1 VLLAEVIL
9 PRLTEDDLMNIQHSE
24 PTTPLR
30 ACMISDITARTLGPA
45 SQTSHLRAC
54 KRFAAWFGR
63 SPETATPDDVK
74 YFQQHLVEIGTS
86 ICTRNQTMTGVKFLF
101 RVTMRRHD
109 LVAEIFSLK
118 EPVKVPLVLS
128 KKEIKRI
135 LAMAPSQKARVMLS
149 LAYGCGMR
157 AGEVV
162 RLKVGDIDGEQK
174 IIRIVQS
181 KGRKD
186 RNVPRPERVLFPG
199 YRGKHLSARQISRLF
214 KQTALEARITKPVT
228 LHTLR
233 HSFATHLL
241 ERGVDIRVIQAL
253 LGHTKLTTTARYA
266 SVATGMIAAVD
277 SPLDD
282 LNGPKRPAWRATNT
296 GHVSL
301 TQLKVMSAIER
312 CRTAALGGH
321 VTRCADCAHEH
332 IAYNSCRNRHCPKC
346 QAGAAKAW
354 LAAREAELLP
364 VRYFHL
370 VFTLPKQIADI
381 AHQNKREIYN
391 LLMRASAD
399 TVPLPAAHS
408 GRPDQAA

>member
-1 VLLAEVIL
+1 
-9 PRLTEDDLMNIQHSE
+9 MNVQHST

-30 ACMISDITARTLGPA
+30 ARMISDMLARNLGPA

-54 KRFAAWFGR
+54 KRFAAWLGR

-74 YFQQHLVEIGTS
+74 HFQQHLIESGTS
-86 ICTRNQTMTGVKFLF
+86 ICSRNQTMTGVKFLF
-101 RVTMRRHD
+101 RVTLRRHD
-109 LVAEIFSLK
+109 LAAEIFHLK

-128 KKEIKRI
+128 RNEVKRI
-135 LAMAPSQKARVMLS
+135 LAMAPGLKARVMLS
-149 LAYGCGMR
+149 LAYGCGLR

-162 RLKVGDIDGEQK
+162 RLRVGDIDGDQK

-186 RNVPRPERVLFPG
+186 RNVMLPADILGQLRDWWIERPSGQDTGVPGPDRVLFPG

-214 KQTALEARITKPVT
+214 KEAARAAGITKPVT

-266 SVATGMIAAVD
+266 SVATGMISAVE

-282 LNGPKRPAWRATNT
+282 LTPAKR
-296 GHVSL
+296 
-301 TQLKVMSAIER
+301 KK
-312 CRTAALGGH
+312 GGKG
-321 VTRCADCAHEH
+321 T
-332 IAYNSCRNRHCPKC
+332 S
-346 QAGAAKAW
+346 
-354 LAAREAELLP
+354 
-364 VRYFHL
+364 
-370 VFTLPKQIADI
+370 
-381 AHQNKREIYN
+381 
-391 LLMRASAD
+391 
-399 TVPLPAAHS
+399 
-408 GRPDQAA
+408 

>member
-1 VLLAEVIL
+1 
-9 PRLTEDDLMNIQHSE
+9 MNIQHST
-24 PTTPLR
+24 PRTPLR
-30 ACMISDITARTLGPA
+30 GRMISDMSARNLGPA
-45 SQTSHLRAC
+45 SQSSHLRAC
-54 KRFAAWFGR
+54 KRFAAWLRR
-63 SPETATPDDVK
+63 SPETASPDDVK
-74 YFQQHLVEIGTS
+74 DFQQHLIESGTS
-86 ICTRNQTMTGVKFLF
+86 ISTRNQTMTGVKFLF
-101 RVTMRRHD
+101 RVTLRRHD
-109 LVAEIFSLK
+109 LVAEIFHLK

-128 KKEIKRI
+128 QKEIKRI
-135 LAMAPSQKARVMLS
+135 LAMAPSMKARVMLS

-186 RNVPRPERVLFPG
+186 RNVMLPSDILGLLCKWWQERPTGQDKDVPGPERALFPG

-214 KQTALEARITKPVT
+214 KETAREAGITKPVT

-282 LNGPKRPAWRATNT
+282 LNQTKRKK
-296 GHVSL
+296 G
-301 TQLKVMSAIER
+301 KV
-312 CRTAALGGH
+312 
-321 VTRCADCAHEH
+321 
-332 IAYNSCRNRHCPKC
+332 
-346 QAGAAKAW
+346 
-354 LAAREAELLP
+354 
-364 VRYFHL
+364 
-370 VFTLPKQIADI
+370 
-381 AHQNKREIYN
+381 
-391 LLMRASAD
+391 
-399 TVPLPAAHS
+399 
-408 GRPDQAA
+408 RPS